1 VDPARVIICHCTDC
15 QTISGG
21 PYRVNVPVLAENF
34 AVRGE
39 PAVYP
44 KRGGSGETV
53 DSAFCPTC
61 GTALW
66 SSKGEAPAFFWL
78 RTGAVKQRAA
88 LPPKSQGFCGS
99 ALPWAF
105 DLSGV
110 QRLPEAQP
118 RP

>member
-1 VDPARVIICHCTDC
+1 RDLLDPAGARALIDSRRRAPPPRRREKSKTRDKDVRMHIDGACLCGGVSYSAEVDPARVIICHCTDC

-53 DSAFCPTC
+53 DTAFCP
-61 GTALW
+61 
-66 SSKGEAPAFFWL
+66 
-78 RTGAVKQRAA
+78 
-88 LPPKSQGFCGS
+88 
-99 ALPWAF
+99 
-105 DLSGV
+105 
-110 QRLPEAQP
+110 
-118 RP
+118 